1 MKWILILAWASNGT
15 GYTAQEFDS
24 LYACQVAKIW
34 AENNNFRGS
43 ERSMRTVCVNKA
55 TGEMK

>member
-15 GYTAQEFDS
+15 AFTMQEFDTE
-24 LYACQVAKIW
+24 YACQMAKVW
-34 AENNNFRGS
+34 SKNASTRG
-43 ERSMRTVCVNKA
+43 TVSSVCINKF